1 MVAQLLHHLSN
12 WYYNSSSSDF
22 IRVLSEAK
30 HKNEAKAAAAAADS
44 SIPFS
49 YAHAF
54 HVIKSA
60 LHSLSPPEDGGIF
73 YVSKGANTMDISRSV
88 FPVEYS
94 RLRLDAG
101 SYATMGVGLGYAIT
115 AHEAYNG
122 LAAEASWGTSSRKKI
137 VTIEGDS
144 AFGFSSME
152 VETMA
157 RFQMDV
163 LIFVINNGGIYFGDS
178 NSF

>member
-1 MVAQLLHHLSN
+1 
-12 WYYNSSSSDF
+12 
-22 IRVLSEAK
+22 
-30 HKNEAKAAAAAADS
+30 
-44 SIPFS
+44 
-49 YAHAF
+49 
-54 HVIKSA
+54 
-60 LHSLSPPEDGGIF
+60 
-73 YVSKGANTMDISRSV
+73 MDISRSV

-101 SYATMGVGLGYAIT
+101 SYATMGRSGYAI
-115 AHEAYNG
+115 AVHEAYNG

-137 VTIEGDS
+137 VAIEGDS
-144 AFGFSSME
+144 AFGFSGME
-152 VETMA
+152 VEAMA

>member
-1 MVAQLLHHLSN
+1 
-12 WYYNSSSSDF
+12 
-22 IRVLSEAK
+22 
-30 HKNEAKAAAAAADS
+30 
-44 SIPFS
+44 
-49 YAHAF
+49 
-54 HVIKSA
+54 
-60 LHSLSPPEDGGIF
+60 
-73 YVSKGANTMDISRSV
+73 MDISRSA
-88 FPVEYS
+88 FPVEHS

-101 SYATMGVGLGYAIT
+101 SYATMGAGLGYAI
-115 AHEAYNG
+115 AVHEAYNG

-137 VTIEGDS
+137 VAIEGDR
-144 AFGFSSME
+144 AFGFSGME

>member
-22 IRVLSEAK
+22 IRKLSEAK
-30 HKNEAKAAAAAADS
+30 HKNEAKAAAADS
-44 SIPFS
+44 SILLS
-49 YAHAF
+49 YTHAF
-54 HVIKSA
+54 HIIDPA
-60 LHSLSPPEDGGIF
+60 LHSLSPPEDSGIV

-88 FPVEYS
+88 FPVEHS

-101 SYATMGVGLGYAIT
+101 SYATMGVGLRYAI
-115 AHEAYNG
+115 AVHEAYNG
-122 LAAEASWGTSSRKKI
+122 LAAEASWSTSSRKNI
-137 VTIEGDS
+137 VAVEGDS
-144 AFGFSSME
+144 AFGFSGME

-157 RFQMDV
+157 RFQMDM
-163 LIFVINNGGIYFGDS
+163 LIFVIDNGGIYFGDS